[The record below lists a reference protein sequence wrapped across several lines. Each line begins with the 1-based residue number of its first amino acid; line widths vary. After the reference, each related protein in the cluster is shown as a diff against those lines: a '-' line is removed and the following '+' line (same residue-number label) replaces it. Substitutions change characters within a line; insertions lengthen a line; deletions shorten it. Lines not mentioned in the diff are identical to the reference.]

1 MLVALAGYIAATFN
15 PNDYKDEIAELI
27 KRNKDRELRVAGDIR
42 LSFWPDLAADVAGL
56 SLSEQGGSTTFV
68 TVERL
73 RASVKVMPLLGGHVV
88 VNGIDVSGVQA
99 NLRRDAKGRFNF
111 ADLMAPSAEKSE
123 KVEFDIASIRV
134 RSSRIDYSDAGGT
147 RLTLDNIDVQTGAI
161 SDSSARSVQIAAR
174 LADPTRPMQVKA
186 KLAQA
191 DVGEALSGQGVE
203 LQVRVD
209 GVGTQL
215 DMRASMDRLEQKGDV
230 LQSSPVQATV
240 SGKVAGSSVDLKLT
254 TPLRMDLPRKLLSL
268 PDGVLEFAAKQ
279 QLVDVTGTLKGPA
292 DLMLGSQTLR
302 LPSFALDLTASSPKL
317 AGGPVPVKLAGD
329 LSIGI
334 AARNAELRFDGLVDG
349 HALTGTVGAEAAGIP
364 ALRGDL
370 KALDVDIA
378 RVIAR
383 FSDSDLLA
391 GSGTLDLRVTTRG
404 STAAAL
410 TQALNGEGAV
420 SLRDGAIKGLDLN
433 SSLREVRAGVRRALG
448 KETGTTVKTK
458 KTDFSAMTASF
469 QIRDGVLDNRDLA
482 LKSPLL
488 RVAGAGS
495 IDLVKGELDY
505 GVKASVVAS
514 REGQGGA
521 ERADLAGVT
530 VPVKLYGPLAAPQ
543 YSIDFAAMLTP
554 ENLQKA
560 LSDPKAAKDAA
571 KDTLRDVK
579 EQVKGLKNLLGR

>member
-15 PNDYKDEIAELI
+15 PNDYKHEIAELV

-123 KVEFDIASIRV
+123 KVEFDIASLRV

-147 RLTLDNIDVQTGAI
+147 RLTLDDIDVQTGAI
-161 SDSSARSVQIAAR
+161 SESSARDVQIAAR
-174 LADPTRPMQVKA
+174 LADPTQPVQVKA

-191 DVGEALSGQGVE
+191 DFGEALSGQGVD

-209 GVGTQL
+209 GAGAQL

-240 SGKVAGSSVDLKLT
+240 SGKVAGSSVDLKLA

-279 QLVDVTGTLKGPA
+279 QLVDITGTLKGPA

-302 LPSFALDLTASSPKL
+302 LPRFALDLTASSPKL

-448 KETGTTVKTK
+448 KETGTTVKSK

-505 GVKASVVAS
+505 SVKASVVAS

-521 ERADLAGVT
+521 ERADLAGIT

-560 LSDPKAAKDAA
+560 LRDPKAAKDAA

>member
-1 MLVALAGYIAATFN
+1 VLVALAGYIAATFN
-15 PNDYKDEIAELI
+15 PNDYKDEIAELV

-123 KVEFDIASIRV
+123 KVEFDIASLRV

-147 RLTLDNIDVQTGAI
+147 RLTLDDIDVQTGAI
-161 SDSSARSVQIAAR
+161 SESSARDVQIAAR
-174 LADPTRPMQVKA
+174 LAAPTRPMQVKA

-191 DVGEALSGQGVE
+191 DFGEALSGQGVD

-209 GVGTQL
+209 GAGAQL

-240 SGKVAGSSVDLKLT
+240 SGKVAGSSVDLKLA

-279 QLVDVTGTLKGPA
+279 QLVDITGTLKGPA

-302 LPSFALDLTASSPKL
+302 LPRFALDLTASSPKL

-349 HALTGTVGAEAAGIP
+349 HALTGTVGADAAGIP

-410 TQALNGEGAV
+410 TQTLNGEGAV

-448 KETGTTVKTK
+448 KETGTTVKSK

-514 REGQGGA
+514 REGQSGA
-521 ERADLAGVT
+521 ERADLAGIT

>member
-15 PNDYKDEIAELI
+15 PNDYKDEIAELV

-123 KVEFDIASIRV
+123 KVEFDIASLRV

-147 RLTLDNIDVQTGAI
+147 RLTLDDIDVQTGAI
-161 SDSSARSVQIAAR
+161 SESSARDVQIAAR
-174 LADPTRPMQVKA
+174 LAAPTRPMQVKA

-191 DVGEALSGQGVE
+191 DFGEALSGQGVD

-209 GVGTQL
+209 GAGAQL

-240 SGKVAGSSVDLKLT
+240 SGKVAGSSVDLKLA

-279 QLVDVTGTLKGPA
+279 QLVDITGTLKGPA

-302 LPSFALDLTASSPKL
+302 LPRFALDLTASSPKL

-349 HALTGTVGAEAAGIP
+349 HALTGTVGADAAGIP

-410 TQALNGEGAV
+410 TQTLNGEGAV

-448 KETGTTVKTK
+448 KETGTTVKSK

-521 ERADLAGVT
+521 ERADLAGIT